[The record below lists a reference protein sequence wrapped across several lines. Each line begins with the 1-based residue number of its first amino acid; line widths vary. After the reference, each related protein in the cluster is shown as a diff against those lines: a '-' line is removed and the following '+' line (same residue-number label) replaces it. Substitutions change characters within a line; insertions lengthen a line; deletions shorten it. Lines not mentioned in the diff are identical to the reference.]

1 MSDEEYKIREAN
13 EFDRMLFQNY
23 NFMQMNS
30 DLYRLKEENEK
41 LKYELDL
48 LKNLLNYYQEDKDF
62 LFKYVEDLMDKMK
75 DLDKYLN
82 IAKKL
87 KNMEQ
92 DFNEPNTDIQQ

>member
-13 EFDRMLFQNY
+13 EFDRLLYQNY

-30 DLYRLKEENEK
+30 DLYRLKEENDK
-41 LKYELDL
+41 LRNEIDV
-48 LKNLLNYYQEDKDF
+48 LKNLLNYYQQDKDF
-62 LFKYVEDLMDKMK
+62 LFNRVETLMNQMH

-82 IAKKL
+82 IAKNL

-92 DFNEPNTDIQQ
+92 DFDEPNTDTQ